1 MISDIEGFIRKYH
14 FRHPEF
20 TKQTLFNHLWQR
32 LQMMDEE
39 TSLDNERFLVSIY
52 RKGGVNSKPSIKR
65 RDLINNGS
73 VIFRA

>member
-32 LQMMDEE
+32 LQMMDEK
-39 TSLDNERFLVSIY
+39 TPLDNERFFSEYLS
-52 RKGGVNSKPSIKR
+52 GGWGEQQAIDNKKR
-65 RDLINNGS
+65 PD
-73 VIFRA
+73 